1 MQVII
6 LAAGQSHRFKE
17 AGYSISKPFLEI
29 EWRGLVAPMLEHV
42 RYTIPLE
49 FKGVTVATLIG
60 GSPISSEV
68 NIIGIENTK
77 GPADTVRQVIEK
89 IEPQSCLIMDSDILN
104 FTNDLRGITNLPDS
118 YIGVLVCRSNNP
130 AFSYV
135 DSIELFNVIKE
146 KNRISEYAVRGAY
159 FVGKDVMGEFTF
171 ALDAATTGQQEPFVS
186 HAFDLM
192 GCKKM
197 AIETTYVPVDWGTP
211 HDVELSGARI
221 ITERRKECS

>member
-17 AGYSISKPFLEI
+17 AGYSTPKPFLEI
-29 EWRGLVAPMLEHV
+29 EWRGLVAPMVEHV

-49 FKGVTVATLIG
+49 HLNDTRIAVPHGYRDLNK
-60 GSPISSEV
+60 
-68 NIIGIENTK
+68 IEIEHTN
-77 GPADTVRQVIEK
+77 GPAETTFLMLKLLKPE
-89 IEPQSCLIMDSDILN
+89 SCLILDSDILN
-104 FTNDLRGITNLPDS
+104 FTNDLRGIMNLPGS
-118 YIGVLVCRSNNP
+118 HIGVLVCRSANP

-135 DSIELFNVIKE
+135 DSIEYFNLIKE
-146 KNRISEYAVRGAY
+146 KNRISEFAVRGAY
-159 FVGKDVMGEFTF
+159 YVGKDVMNEFMV
-171 ALDAATTGQQEPFVS
+171 ALDAAATGQQEPYIS

-197 AIETTYVPVDWGTP
+197 AIETTYIPTDWGTP

-221 ITERRKECS
+221 VTERRKEDVRD